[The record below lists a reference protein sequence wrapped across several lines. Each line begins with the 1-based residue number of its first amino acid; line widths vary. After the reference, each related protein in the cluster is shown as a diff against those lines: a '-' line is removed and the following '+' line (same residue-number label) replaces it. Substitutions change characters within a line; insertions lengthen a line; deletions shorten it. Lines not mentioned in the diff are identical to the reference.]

1 MYPNLGCTR
10 SLCSQMDFKV
20 WPKFPE
26 IFLRDLIESI
36 EFDNLHNGQSNQK
49 HAFLQMSRLPSSRIR
64 NMPSFKSL
72 DFQAA
77 CATGTN
83 NQEGLSE
90 VQLPLPTPQ
99 TPNIRSPLR
108 ACQIL
113 QTKNGK
119 NCNIKFINVTCP
131 CGNNRRS
138 CHLGMFE
145 SLGQIVPR
153 AELWVFALLFSRQ
166 QINDR
171 INSLIPC
178 KNSSMH

>member
-1 MYPNLGCTR
+1 MKIVKIVQQQSQLVTDYDSGKERENECAFTYPNLGCTR
-10 SLCSQMDFKV
+10 SLCSQIDFNV

-49 HAFLQMSRLPSSRIR
+49 HAFLQVSRLPSSLYYWI
-64 NMPSFKSL
+64 
-72 DFQAA
+72 
-77 CATGTN
+77 N

-90 VQLPLPTPQ
+90 VQLPLPIPQ

-119 NCNIKFINVTCP
+119 NCDIKFINVTCP
-131 CGNNRRS
+131 YSNNRRS
-138 CHLGMFE
+138 CHLGMSE
-145 SLGQIVPR
+145 SLGQIIPR
-153 AELWVFALLFSRQ
+153 AELWAFALLFSRQ
-166 QINDR
+166 QIM
-171 INSLIPC
+171 I
-178 KNSSMH
+178 K